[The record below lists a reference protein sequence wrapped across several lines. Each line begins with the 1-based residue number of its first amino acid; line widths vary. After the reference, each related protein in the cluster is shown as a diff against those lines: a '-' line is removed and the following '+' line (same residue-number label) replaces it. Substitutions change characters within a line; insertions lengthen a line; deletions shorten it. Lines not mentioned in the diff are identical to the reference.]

1 MTGEHA
7 NHRKRM
13 RERLRR
19 SGLEQM
25 APHEALEYLLYHAIP
40 QGDVNP
46 LAHRL
51 IERFG
56 SLRAVLNAP
65 EEELTLVR
73 GVGGHTAG
81 FLRAVGELA
90 SAYYDV
96 KQQPRSPVATLE
108 EAVGG
113 QILAEELPGRR
124 MLETLFFDRD
134 GYLLARERRDWAEPF
149 GYLRPLVA
157 CALERRASSAVFL
170 LLSGE
175 EGYAMSE
182 QTWAKLSD
190 NQKAIVQKAMD
201 DARDYQ
207 RQLTDDLTSE
217 CYKQMEEN
225 GVEPDTWNVRITR
238 LFRSSS
244 AVKKDAENENVSESD
259 EQKS

>member
-157 CALERRASSAVFL
+157 CALERRASAAVFL

-182 QTWAKLSD
+182 QTWAEMRQIARSFVALEIRVLDVLVRSPGNTVSCRDRGLLTEEITSPVVYSAAETDEEWNQWKEWDDEEGSD
-190 NQKAIVQKAMD
+190 
-201 DARDYQ
+201 
-207 RQLTDDLTSE
+207 
-217 CYKQMEEN
+217 
-225 GVEPDTWNVRITR
+225 
-238 LFRSSS
+238 
-244 AVKKDAENENVSESD
+244 
-259 EQKS
+259 

>member
-73 GVGGHTAG
+73 GVGSHTAG

-90 SAYYDV
+90 RAYYDV
-96 KQQPRSPVATLE
+96 RQQPRSPVATLE
-108 EAVGG
+108 EAVGA

-134 GYLLARERRDWAEPF
+134 GYLLARERYAWAEPF
-149 GYLRPLVA
+149 GFLRPLVS

-175 EGYAMSE
+175 EGYAMGE
-182 QTWAKLSD
+182 QTWAD
-190 NQKAIVQKAMD
+190 MRQI
-201 DARDYQ
+201 ARSFVALEIRVLDVLV
-207 RQLTDDLTSE
+207 RSPGNTVSCRDRGLLTEELTSPVV
-217 CYKQMEEN
+217 Y
-225 GVEPDTWNVRITR
+225 
-238 LFRSSS
+238 S
-244 AVKKDAENENVSESD
+244 AAEADDEWDQWKEWDDEDGSD
-259 EQKS
+259 

>member
-182 QTWAKLSD
+182 QTWAEMRQIARSFVALEIRVLDVLVRSPGNTVSCRDRGLLTEEITSPVVYSAEETDEEWNQWKEWDDEEGSD
-190 NQKAIVQKAMD
+190 
-201 DARDYQ
+201 
-207 RQLTDDLTSE
+207 
-217 CYKQMEEN
+217 
-225 GVEPDTWNVRITR
+225 
-238 LFRSSS
+238 
-244 AVKKDAENENVSESD
+244 
-259 EQKS
+259 